1 MGPGVWYQS
10 RVRCPARRWLIVAA
24 LFAVTYGAASLLA
37 AYGVFL
43 PVIAEAFGWSRGA
56 IATALSLNL
65 VVGGVAGFGAGALA
79 DRHGPR
85 LLLVVTT
92 LLATAA
98 FALVATVTAL
108 WQLYLFVGVAG
119 GLGMS
124 SFYLLSTST
133 VLRWFDDRRA
143 LAVALVLIGY
153 HVGFITAG
161 PLAAWLIASVGW
173 RAAYAALAAG
183 AGVIALLAALTVRLP
198 EAGDVQRAG
207 DPAPGPAPVTPGGL
221 SLGEALT
228 DGRQWCF
235 NAGWL
240 LLGSL
245 SLMVSVH
252 IVPFARDQGIAL
264 AGASLALTAYGVG
277 AITGRLAAGVVS
289 EQAGSRATITAAY
302 AVQVVALLL
311 LVAMP
316 SRVALFAALVA
327 FGAGFGAADTLI
339 AKAIPEVF
347 GVRALGAIIGVLTFG
362 WRAGAAAGPA
372 IAGFL
377 YDATGSYAVP
387 FGAAP
392 VVAAAS
398 WVLFTLGSRHR

>member
-161 PLAAWLIASVGW
+161 PLAPGSSPRSAGGRHMPRWRRARASSRCWPPSPCGCP
-173 RAAYAALAAG
+173 RPG
-183 AGVIALLAALTVRLP
+183 TCS
-198 EAGDVQRAG
+198 
-207 DPAPGPAPVTPGGL
+207 GPATP
-221 SLGEALT
+221 
-228 DGRQWCF
+228 R
-235 NAGWL
+235 
-240 LLGSL
+240 
-245 SLMVSVH
+245 
-252 IVPFARDQGIAL
+252 R
-264 AGASLALTAYGVG
+264 
-277 AITGRLAAGVVS
+277 
-289 EQAGSRATITAAY
+289 
-302 AVQVVALLL
+302 
-311 LVAMP
+311 
-316 SRVALFAALVA
+316 
-327 FGAGFGAADTLI
+327 
-339 AKAIPEVF
+339 
-347 GVRALGAIIGVLTFG
+347 
-362 WRAGAAAGPA
+362 GP
-372 IAGFL
+372 
-377 YDATGSYAVP
+377 P
-387 FGAAP
+387 P
-392 VVAAAS
+392 
-398 WVLFTLGSRHR
+398 